1 MHKFCKEIVCNFF
14 AYDPSKELCTFLVFL
29 MLHIRLF
36 KIVQIFLPIRIGQG
50 MVNVFSKCIFYHFLD
65 ILFANI
71 FTILLD
77 FANKM
82 SIFANLI
89 EILLQILKVEYNIFL
104 MMYHMMY
111 HEKIRTFSS
120 QNTIHFFRKI
130 IKFAFQGH
138 FFL

>member
-1 MHKFCKEIVCNFF
+1 
-14 AYDPSKELCTFLVFL
+14 

-104 MMYHMMY
+104 MMYH
-111 HEKIRTFSS
+111 EKIRTFSS